1 MKTIFRSVKTVT
13 SQVLEPVMKRQLL
26 ASSLQLVL
34 TVALYAA
41 GLWAVRAVSGD
52 SRVGVI
58 LFAVYFLPAV
68 LRAWLLVYWGLRDT
82 MKGVAG
88 PRDQARKAL

>member
-1 MKTIFRSVKTVT
+1 MKTIFRSVQTVAG
-13 SQVLEPVMKRQLL
+13 QALEPLMKRRLL
-26 ASSLQLVL
+26 AHSLQWVL

-41 GLWAVRAVSGD
+41 GLWAVHAVSGD
-52 SRVGVI
+52 SRVGVV

-88 PRDQARKAL
+88 PRNRARKAL